1 MIKTIGVIAH
11 DSELVRELSEVLQAR
26 FADTDVSVLESQAGE
41 FTVYIDAGPLDLEW
55 REPLHYDFRIVDLNF
70 AHYAD
75 VLYSALAT
83 TN

>member
-11 DSELVRELSEVLQAR
+11 DRELVQQLSQVLATR
-26 FADTDVSVLESQAGE
+26 FADMDVEILEDAAGE
-41 FTVYIDAGPLDLEW
+41 FTVYIDAGPLDEEW
-55 REPLHYDFRIVDLNF
+55 REPDHFDFRIVDLNF

-75 VLYSALAT
+75 VLYTALAT